1 MNKEIKS
8 REKKEKKSKRMLCK
22 KERNG
27 RTKTLS
33 NPR

>member
-8 REKKEKKSKRMLCK
+8 REKKKRKISKRMVWEK
-22 KERNG
+22 KNG
-27 RTKTLS
+27 RTKDTS